1 MVKKTNIFMG
11 LTVFLAS
18 GIAFSQ
24 DQSPLQPLL
33 TVRQIMNAIVAPTTA
48 TIWGGYE
55 LETDAEWQEIKNA
68 ALAVIGAG
76 NLLKIGGSGL
86 EEQLISQEKDWQT
99 FNSEMIAAAEKVI
112 EAVDAKD
119 EDELFMVGNDLL
131 YPPCESCHQQ
141 YQNQ

>member
-11 LTVFLAS
+11 LIVFLAS

-33 TVRQIMNAIVAPTTA
+33 TVRQMMNAIVAPTTA
-48 TIWGGYE
+48 TIWGAYE

-86 EEQLISQEKDWQT
+86 EEQLISQEKDWQA
-99 FNSEMIAAAEKVI
+99 FNSEMIVAAEKVI

>member
-24 DQSPLQPLL
+24 GQSPLQPLL

>member
-24 DQSPLQPLL
+24 GQSPLQPLL

-99 FNSEMIAAAEKVI
+99 FNSEMIAAAQKVI

>member
-24 DQSPLQPLL
+24 GQSPLQPLL

-112 EAVDAKD
+112 ETVDAKN
-119 EDELFMVGNDLL
+119 EDELFMIGNDLL

>member
-24 DQSPLQPLL
+24 GQSPLQPLL

-48 TIWGGYE
+48 TIWGAYE

>member
-1 MVKKTNIFMG
+1 MG

-18 GIAFSQ
+18 GIGFSQ

-33 TVRQIMNAIVAPTTA
+33 TVRQIMNAIVTPTTA

>member
-1 MVKKTNIFMG
+1 MG

-24 DQSPLQPLL
+24 GQSPLQPLL

-99 FNSEMIAAAEKVI
+99 FNSEMIAAAQKVI

>member
-18 GIAFSQ
+18 GIGFSQ

-33 TVRQIMNAIVAPTTA
+33 TVRQIMNAIVTPTTA